1 MSPIETRE
9 ANLLE
14 AVVADYEAK
23 GFSVFVRPSPSIL
36 PSFLRAHRLD
46 AVAIKLEKKIAI
58 EITRSTKDSTT
69 AINRLRKV
77 LSPHPEWELVVFH
90 APLRSAENH
99 MEVAPLAAI
108 DGAIQE
114 VNQLKDSGHL
124 LPAVIL
130 AWATLEA
137 TARALL
143 PDQLARPQ
151 TSRTLVEALATQ
163 GFLTPREAD
172 SLRSAALLRDAAA
185 HGQLDLTM
193 EPSQL
198 DELLAVLRTLIGFLP
213 ENSRDN

>member
-1 MSPIETRE
+1 MSLIETRE

-36 PSFLRAHRLD
+36 PSFLRPHRLD
-46 AVAIKLEKKIAI
+46 AVAIKPEKKIAI

-69 AINRLRKV
+69 EINRLRKV

-90 APLRSAENH
+90 ASLRSAENH
-99 MEVAPLAAI
+99 IEVAPLAAI
-108 DGAIQE
+108 DGAIEE
-114 VNQLKDSGHL
+114 VNQFKDSGYL
-124 LPAVIL
+124 LLAVIL

-151 TSRTLVEALATQ
+151 TSRTLIEALATQ

-172 SLRSAALLRDAAA
+172 SLRSAASLRDAAA

-193 EPSQL
+193 EPSQF